1 MFHAP
6 IRSTSYFA
14 FGPVEKFAMK
24 IKDRPEYKTKA
35 PTFTLA
41 GEAFVSVAVK
51 TMAEKNYG
59 SVVIVD
65 GAMKVKG
72 IVTERDLLRR
82 LLNDKLNPDTTKLS
96 DIMTRDVKCANADDD
111 MIDWLRQMSNERFRH
126 VPVVDADGTLITMM
140 SQGDFVSYTWPDL
153 LYQIKEKTRDA
164 IGGSKAPLPLLIAGI
179 MVYTIAILFVLKS
192 IIGDGG

>member
-1 MFHAP
+1 
-6 IRSTSYFA
+6 
-14 FGPVEKFAMK
+14 MK

-41 GEAFVSVAVK
+41 GDEFVSVAVK

-65 GAMKVKG
+65 GTMKVKG

-82 LLNDKLNPDTTKLS
+82 LLNDKLNPETTKLS